1 MFMPAPPPTTKAAR
15 RSAVPTARPGA
26 SSAGTAIPADAAP
39 VAFAPANA
47 ATDLPTTGPDV
58 VGMLTLGVTLV
69 GAGVLLIIVR
79 RQRDK
84 PIPQPKPSDWY

>member
-1 MFMPAPPPTTKAAR
+1 M
-15 RSAVPTARPGA
+15 
-26 SSAGTAIPADAAP
+26 
-39 VAFAPANA
+39 
-47 ATDLPTTGPDV
+47 TGPDV

-84 PIPQPKPSDWY
+84 PIPQPKSSDWY